1 MNKGKVKVIGAG
13 PAGLAAALQLA
24 KKGIDVEVF
33 ESEDTVGG
41 ISKTINY
48 KGYYFDLG
56 GHRFFTKF
64 DEVNR
69 LWSEILGDDFIK
81 TPRLSRIYYNNKF
94 FDYPLKPLNALSNI
108 GAADTISVILSY
120 LKAKI
125 SPIEDEKTLEDWVTN
140 RFGYRLYTMF
150 FKTYTEKVWGIP
162 CSSIGADWAAQRIKG
177 LSLYSAVCNALFK
190 PKSTNIKTLIE
201 EFMYPK
207 YGPGMMYEKMAQ
219 KIISVGGKVNLGC
232 KVVGLHR
239 DGYNIKSITYTDKN
253 GVERTVTADHVISS
267 MPITELVQIINPH
280 LNRSTVD
287 SAQRL
292 SYRSLINI
300 DIIIRKE
307 QCFPDNW
314 IYVHSPNVKLG
325 RVQNF
330 KNWSPYMVADSAK
343 TSLGLEYFCTEG
355 DEFWSL
361 PDQEMI
367 RNAVDEVEKVGLA
380 EKKLV
385 EDGFVVRVP
394 KAYPVYFTG
403 YKDYLKN
410 IKEELGRFTNLQP
423 VGRYGTYRY
432 NNMDHSIMTGLYAAE
447 NILNNE
453 KNDIWS
459 INTEPEYHE
468 IKKEVP
474 EKRFGIPLPEKG

>member
-1 MNKGKVKVIGAG
+1 MGNVKTIVIGAG

-24 KKGIDVEVF
+24 KNGADVEVF
-33 ESEDTVGG
+33 EAEDTVGG

-69 LWSEILGDDFIK
+69 MWADTLGDDFVK
-81 TPRLSRIYYNNKF
+81 TPRLSRIYYNNRF

-108 GAADTISVILSY
+108 GVGDTASVVLSY
-120 LKAKI
+120 IKAKL

-140 RFGYRLYTMF
+140 RFGYKLYSMF

-219 KIISVGGKVNLGC
+219 KIINVGGRVNLGC
-232 KVVGLHR
+232 RIVRLER
-239 DGYNIKSITYTDKN
+239 DGYTVKGITYADKN
-253 GVERTVTADHVISS
+253 GVERTVEAEHVISS
-267 MPITELVQIINPH
+267 MPITELVQIITPS
-280 LNRSTVD
+280 LDSDIID
-287 SAQRL
+287 SAQAL
-292 SYRSLINI
+292 NYRSLINI
-300 DIIIRKE
+300 DIIVNKE
-307 QCFPDNW
+307 ECFPDNW
-314 IYVHSPNVKLG
+314 IYVHSPEVKLG

-330 KNWSPYMVADSAK
+330 KNWSSYMVADNSK
-343 TSLGLEYFCTEG
+343 TTLGLEYFCTEG

-361 PDQEMI
+361 PDKQMMSI
-367 RNAVDEVEKVGLA
+367 ALDEVEKVGLT
-380 EKKLV
+380 EKSLV

-403 YKDYLKN
+403 YKNYLKN
-410 IKEELGRFTNLQP
+410 IREALSRFSNLQP

-432 NNMDHSIMTGLYAAE
+432 NNMDHSIMTGLYAAR
-447 NILNNE
+447 NILYGE
-453 KNDIWS
+453 RNDIWS

-468 IKKEVP
+468 TKTESP